1 MKILSMMLLVLLSIG
16 CATKG
21 YVTKEVQQSEG
32 RSNAQIEEL
41 KRMVE
46 ESQTEIRD
54 LAEEM
59 GVKIEGLEQ
68 TTGELERIA
77 GDNARTVAAL
87 GQLRFQKTFS
97 ESEANFSSE
106 SDELSDTA
114 KGELS
119 KFAELVLAQNRMAH
133 IEIQGHT
140 DNRGSKE
147 YNHKLGLRRAE
158 SVRNYLYKQH
168 DIPLHLMSVIS
179 FGPDKPIASN
189 NTSKGRSQNRR
200 VVLVVRIQI

>member
-1 MKILSMMLLVLLSIG
+1 MKPVFMMSLLLISLG

-21 YVTKEVQQSEG
+21 YVTKEVSQAES
-32 RSNAQIEEL
+32 RSNAQIEDL

-46 ESQTEIRD
+46 ESQTEIRN

-59 GVKIEGLEQ
+59 DVKIEGLE
-68 TTGELERIA
+68 TTTDDLERIT
-77 GDNARTVAAL
+77 GENARTMAAL

-106 SDELSDTA
+106 SDELSDAA
-114 KGELS
+114 KAELS
-119 KFAELVLAQNRMAH
+119 KFAELILAQNRMAH

-140 DNRGSKE
+140 DNRGSEE
-147 YNHKLGLRRAE
+147 YNRKLGLSRAE
-158 SVRNYLYKQH
+158 SVRNYLYKTH

-179 FGPDKPIASN
+179 YGPDNPIADN
-189 NTSKGRSQNRR
+189 GTRDGRAKNRR
-200 VVLVVRIQI
+200 VVIVVRIQI

>member
-1 MKILSMMLLVLLSIG
+1 MKHVYIFSLLLLSIG

-21 YVTKEVQQSEG
+21 YVTKEVQQSES
-32 RSNAQIEEL
+32 RSSAQIEDL

-46 ESQTEIRD
+46 ESQTEIRN
-54 LAEEM
+54 LADEM

-68 TTGELERIA
+68 TTGELERIT

-106 SDELSDTA
+106 SDELSDAA
-114 KGELS
+114 KMELS

-140 DNRGSKE
+140 DNRGSEE
-147 YNHKLGLRRAE
+147 YNHQLGLRRAE
-158 SVRNYLYKQH
+158 NVRNYLYKNH
-168 DIPLHLMSVIS
+168 DLPLHLMSVIS
-179 FGPDKPIASN
+179 FGPDSPIASN
-189 NTSKGRSQNRR
+189 NTREGRSQNRR

>member
-1 MKILSMMLLVLLSIG
+1 MALLLTSIG

-21 YVTKEVQQSEG
+21 FVSKEVQQSES
-32 RSNAQIEEL
+32 RSNAQIQDL

-46 ESQTEIRD
+46 ESQTEIRN

-97 ESEANFSSE
+97 ESEANFKSE
-106 SDELSDTA
+106 SDDLSDAA
-114 KGELS
+114 KAELS
-119 KFAELVLAQNRMAH
+119 KFAELILAQNRMAH

-140 DNRGSKE
+140 DNRGSRE
-147 YNHKLGLRRAE
+147 YNNSLGLRRAE
-158 SVRNYLYKQH
+158 AVRNYLYQQH

-179 FGPDKPIASN
+179 FGPDSPIADN
-189 NTSKGRSQNRR
+189 NTRSGRAQNRR